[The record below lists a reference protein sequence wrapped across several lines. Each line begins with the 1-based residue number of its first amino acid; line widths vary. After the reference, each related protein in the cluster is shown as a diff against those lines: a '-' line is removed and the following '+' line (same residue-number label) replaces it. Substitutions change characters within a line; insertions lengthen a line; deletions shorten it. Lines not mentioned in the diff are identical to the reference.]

1 MKMSFNLFLVI
12 EVVILAGLSPLAPR
26 SYASM
31 QFRIH
36 PLALPASR
44 WHVNSSGNMQIK
56 ADPQQHAVRF
66 HVVFPPKVD
75 HWIYPYVNLNMP
87 TESLASSVGVS
98 FQVKSGPT
106 TAGFNAIL
114 LMAVPINGKSPTDF
128 PYRLSQHWHTVN
140 VVWAKESPPGFNPA
154 DIGALRIG
162 CNPQLKSFTYWI
174 RDVKVY
180 FVK

>member
-87 TESLASSVGVS
+87 TESLAGSVGVS

-114 LMAVPINGKSPTDF
+114 LM
-128 PYRLSQHWHTVN
+128 
-140 VVWAKESPPGFNPA
+140 
-154 DIGALRIG
+154 
-162 CNPQLKSFTYWI
+162 
-174 RDVKVY
+174 
-180 FVK
+180 